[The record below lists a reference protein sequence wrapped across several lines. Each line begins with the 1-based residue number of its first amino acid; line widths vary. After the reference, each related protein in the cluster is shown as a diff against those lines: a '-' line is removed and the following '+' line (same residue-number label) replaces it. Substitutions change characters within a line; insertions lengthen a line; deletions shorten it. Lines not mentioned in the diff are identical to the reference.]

1 MTTLRFVKQTEEE
14 LADLGASYHQQYIS
28 GDPYPHIVLD
38 DFFCPEAMEEILSQT
53 PSLAKSREGVQKMS
67 NRNEEKYAT
76 VGEKQ
81 FGETTKHFVR
91 FLNAEP
97 FLRFLEKLT
106 GIENL
111 LPDPHFEGGGH
122 HEILPGG
129 FLKIH
134 ADFGKNATTGLDR
147 RLNALVYLNQDWKEE
162 YGGHFELWDVEMKG
176 CVKKVLPLFN
186 RLVVFTT
193 TSFTYHGHPEPL
205 RCPPDRSR
213 RSLAL
218 YYYTN
223 GRPVSEVLHDG
234 AHSTLFKAR
243 PNSEDDSAS
252 SRIKDQTKKIIKA
265 ITPPI
270 LIDVANKVLGR

>member
-1 MTTLRFVKQTEEE
+1 MTILKFVKQTDEQLAE
-14 LADLGASYHQQYIS
+14 LGLSLHEQYMAAQ
-28 GDPYPHIVLD
+28 PYPHIVVD
-38 DFFCPEAMEEILSQT
+38 NFFCPDAMDEILSQT
-53 PSLAKSREGVQKMS
+53 PSLAKAREGVEKMS

-76 VGEKQ
+76 KGESQ
-81 FGETTKHFVR
+81 FGETTKQFAR

-97 FLRFLEKLT
+97 FLRFLEGLT
-106 GIENL
+106 GINNL

-134 ADFGKNATTGLDR
+134 ADFGKNTRTGLDR
-147 RLNALVYLNQDWKEE
+147 RLNALVYLNKDWKEE

-186 RLVVFTT
+186 RLVVFST

-213 RSLAL
+213 RSIAL

-223 GRPVSEVLHDG
+223 GRPESEVVAG
-234 AHSTLFKAR
+234 GSHSTLFKAR
-243 PNSEDDSAS
+243 PDSADDGAAA
-252 SRIKDQTKKIIKA
+252 RLKDATKKVIKA
-265 ITPPI
+265 VTPPI
-270 LIDVANKVLGR
+270 VIDVANRILGR